1 MRKRCYKFLE
11 RSRRPVKLYL
21 ESLRRGHKAEDFSRI
36 IIEPRLDALNLRR
49 RHLVEVRPFREL
61 PPYHAVN
68 ILVRAALAR
77 AIRMAVIDRRPLC
90 ILVPGAP
97 LDAVSIRELGAVVYD
112 YRLENLIE
120 HRAVNTLEAV

>member
-1 MRKRCYKFLE
+1 MRKRCYKFSE
-11 RSRRPVKLYL
+11 RSRRSVKLYL
-21 ESLRRGHKAEDFSRI
+21 ESLRRGHKAEDFSRV

-49 RHLVEVRPFREL
+49 RHLVEVRSFREL

-120 HRAVNTLEAV
+120 HRAP

>member
-1 MRKRCYKFLE
+1 M
-11 RSRRPVKLYL
+11 
-21 ESLRRGHKAEDFSRI
+21 RRGHKAEYFSRV

-68 ILVRAALAR
+68 ILVRAALTR

-90 ILVPGAP
+90 ILAAGAP
-97 LDAVSIRELGAVVYD
+97 LDAVSIRELGAVVYG
-112 YRLENLIE
+112 YRFENLIE
-120 HRAVNTLEAV
+120 RRAVDTLEAV

>member
-1 MRKRCYKFLE
+1 MHLTSAAVTLSKSVPFGNC
-11 RSRRPVKLYL
+11 
-21 ESLRRGHKAEDFSRI
+21 
-36 IIEPRLDALNLRR
+36 
-49 RHLVEVRPFREL
+49 RHIT
-61 PPYHAVN
+61 YHAVN

-112 YRLENLIE
+112 YRFENLIE